1 MRVARLDDEYGACRA
16 AGAPAPVNGQEL
28 LGEFWMVG
36 LGRKLLLVRHCKASG
51 QELDAT
57 LTEVGAKQAETL
69 AGFLSDMGVDKIV
82 SSTYRRAQ
90 QSIEPFAT
98 SMGLAIQIDHRLDE
112 RTLSAS
118 PIDNWREVVRDSFD
132 DMDLR
137 APGGESAREVLTRGW
152 ACLIDLLDNGWVLPL
167 AVTHGNLMAL
177 VLASL
182 DSGFGYRG
190 WKELSNPDAFILR
203 DAPDGRFEFVRIW
216 GE

>member
-1 MRVARLDDEYGACRA
+1 MGGEYGARRA
-16 AGAPAPVNGQEL
+16 AGAPDPVNVQEL

-36 LGRKLLLVRHCKASG
+36 LGRKLLLVRHCQASG

-82 SSTYRRAQ
+82 SSTCRRAQ

-98 SMGLAIQIDHRLDE
+98 SMGLAIPIDHRLDE

-118 PIDNWREVVRDSFD
+118 PIDNWREVLRDSFD
-132 DMDLR
+132 DLELR
-137 APGGESAREVLTRGW
+137 APGGESAREVLTQGW

-167 AVTHGNLMAL
+167 AVTHGNLMGL

-190 WKELSNPDAFILR
+190 WEKLSNPDVFILR

-216 GE
+216 GQ

>member
-1 MRVARLDDEYGACRA
+1 MGDEYGARRA
-16 AGAPAPVNGQEL
+16 AGAPGPVDKQDL
-28 LGEFWMVG
+28 QGEFWMVG
-36 LGRKLLLVRHCKASG
+36 LGRKLLLVRHCQASG

-82 SSTYRRAQ
+82 SSTYPRAQ
-90 QSIEPFAT
+90 QSIQPFAT

-112 RTLSAS
+112 RKLSTS

-132 DMDLR
+132 DLDLR

-167 AVTHGNLMAL
+167 AVTHGNLMAP

-182 DSGFGYRG
+182 DSGFGYSG
-190 WKELSNPDAFILR
+190 WEKLSNPDVFILR

-216 GE
+216 GQ